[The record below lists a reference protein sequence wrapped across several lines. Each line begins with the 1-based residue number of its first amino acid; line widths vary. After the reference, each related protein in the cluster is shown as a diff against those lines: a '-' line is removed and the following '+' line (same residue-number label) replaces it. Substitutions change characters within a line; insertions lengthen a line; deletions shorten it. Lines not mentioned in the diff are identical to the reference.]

1 MTFTSTWS
9 CFFAADDL
17 LQASG
22 HGPAEVLQG
31 DALGPD
37 LDESLLQLGHQK
49 DVLGL
54 QLVLH
59 VILYILNWV

>member
-9 CFFAADDL
+9 CLFAADDL

-22 HGPAEVLQG
+22 HGPAEVAEVLQG

-37 LDESLLQLGHQK
+37 LDESLLQLGHRK

-54 QLVLH
+54 QLVL
-59 VILYILNWV
+59 